1 MFEKYEIDPETLG
14 QYTGKVDANGKKIF
28 EKDIVKVKLM
38 CANGERST
46 EITTVDYDE
55 NDCCYSPMDWKESCQ
70 WCDYST
76 SIEEIEVI
84 GNIFDNPELIK

>member
-1 MFEKYEIDPETLG
+1 
-14 QYTGKVDANGKKIF
+14 
-28 EKDIVKVKLM
+28 M

-55 NDCCYSPMDWKESCQ
+55 NDCCYSPMDWKENCQ